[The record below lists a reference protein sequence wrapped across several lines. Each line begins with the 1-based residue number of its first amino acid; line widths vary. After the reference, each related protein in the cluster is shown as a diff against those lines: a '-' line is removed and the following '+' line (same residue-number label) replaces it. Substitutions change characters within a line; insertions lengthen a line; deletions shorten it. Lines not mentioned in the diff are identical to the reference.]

1 MFAGGAKRN
10 IGGRIKANAKTAEK
24 KKQKLIRQIF
34 EKIDRRWV
42 GNQLNAYDQKIA
54 AKST

>member
-42 GNQLNAYDQKIA
+42 RN
-54 AKST
+54 

>member
-10 IGGRIKANAKTAEK
+10 IGGRIKANNNNRK

-34 EKIDRRWV
+34 EKIDRRWE
-42 GNQLNAYDQKIA
+42 GN
-54 AKST
+54 